1 MIEATHVSTDGWI
14 DQQNVVDTYNG
25 IVFSFKKEGNSD
37 TCYSM
42 DEPGGLYAVYTS
54 YKKTNTV

>member
-14 DQQNVVDTYNG
+14 DKQNVVNTYNG
-25 IVFSFKKEGNSD
+25 VVFSFKKEGTD

-42 DEPGGLYAVYTS
+42 DEPGRLYAVYTS

>member
-42 DEPGGLYAVYTS
+42 GEPGGLYAVH
-54 YKKTNTV
+54 TV